1 MRKLKSIHWL
11 SIFGII
17 LGVNSAILIIILYL
31 ISSVFSESSTYIG
44 IYIYMIL
51 PLVLFLSLFLI
62 IIGSLFNIKRKRQ
75 LKKLPED
82 IKLPIL
88 DLNNKKHRKRLV
100 FVSISTFV
108 FVLVSAVGS
117 YQAFHYTE
125 SIEFCGKLCH
135 QVMEPEYTTYLNSP
149 HARVKCVECH
159 VGEGA
164 DWYVKSKISGMYQ
177 VYSVLFNKFPHPIG
191 TPIESLRPARET
203 CEKCHWP
210 QKFYAT
216 KIRNQV
222 SYLSDS
228 LNKEW
233 NISLLMKIGPSNS
246 AFGLK
251 EGIHWH
257 INKDVKIEYIATSK
271 SREEIPWVKFTN
283 LKTGEFTIFEDS
295 NARLDKKA
303 LDTLVMRTMDCID
316 CHNRPS
322 HSYKSA
328 PSYVNNLMLLGEVSP
343 EIPFIKKA
351 AMEALKNPFP
361 LVDVAMKSIKD
372 SILNF
377 YKNNY
382 PEIYQKY
389 PDKINSAIVS
399 IQKGY
404 RENTFPFMKAASSD
418 YPNHIGHL
426 ETNGCFRCHSDT
438 HVSKKGEKI
447 SKDCNLCH
455 TIIGQGPSTDKKYVS
470 IQDALEFMHPV
481 DIQDAWKEY
490 FCSECH
496 NVLYP

>member
-1 MRKLKSIHWL
+1 MKRFKSIHWL
-11 SIFGII
+11 SILGLIF
-17 LGVNSAILIIILYL
+17 GVNSALLIIILY
-31 ISSVFSESSTYIG
+31 IIASVFLESSTYIG

-51 PLVLFLSLFLI
+51 PLLLIFSILLF
-62 IIGSLFNIKRKRQ
+62 IIGSLFNIRRKRKIA
-75 LKKLPED
+75 PED
-82 IKLPIL
+82 QKLPIL
-88 DLNNKKHRKRLV
+88 DLNNKKHRRRLV
-100 FVSISTFV
+100 IISLGTFI
-108 FVLVSAVGS
+108 FIIVSAVGN

-125 SIEFCGKLCH
+125 SVEFCGKLCH

-164 DWYVKSKISGMYQ
+164 DWYVKSKISGLYQ
-177 VYSVLFNKFPHPIG
+177 VYAVLFNKFPQPIP

-216 KIRNQV
+216 KVRNQV

-228 LNKEW
+228 LNPEW
-233 NISLLMKIGPSNS
+233 HISLLMKIGPSNS
-246 AFGLK
+246 DFGLK

-257 INKDVKIEYIATSK
+257 INQDVKIEYVSTSK
-271 SREEIPWVKFTN
+271 DREEIPWVKYTN
-283 LKTGEFTIFEDS
+283 LKTGEFKIFQDTTVVLSKKTLDS
-295 NARLDKKA
+295 LK
-303 LDTLVMRTMDCID
+303 VRTMDCID

-328 PSYVNNLMLLGEVSP
+328 PVFVNSLMLLNEVSP
-343 EIPFIKKA
+343 KVPFIKKA
-351 AMEALKNPFP
+351 AMESLKNPFP
-361 LVDVAMKSIKD
+361 TVEVAMRSIKD

-377 YKNNY
+377 YKNNH

-389 PDKINSAIVS
+389 PNEINSAISS

-404 RENTFPFMKAASSD
+404 KMNNFPFMKASSSD

-426 ETNGCFRCHSDT
+426 ETKGCFRCHSNT
-438 HVSKKGEKI
+438 HISSKGEKI
-447 SKDCNLCH
+447 TRDCNLCH
-455 TIIGQGPSTDKKYVS
+455 TIIGQGPANNTKYVS
-470 IQDALEFMHPV
+470 LQDSLEFIHPK
-481 DIQDAWKEY
+481 DIEDAWKEY